1 MAALVEVLRDDAP
14 AAGRRLAVVGAG
26 LLVALVGGGAWLRS
40 TLPPPPLAVSLAS
53 VSGTALEG
61 DGFVRV
67 VLELEAQGARDV
79 ADTELTVAGTAEPG
93 RHLGD
98 FDGAGRLKVQVDVTP
113 DCAVVA
119 AGAAPAELAL
129 DVRAET
135 GERQHVVLVVPPGGP
150 LDRLMRHPCPTS

>member
-67 VLELEAQGARDV
+67 VLELEAEGARSL
-79 ADTELTVAGTAEPG
+79 AEAQLTVAGTTEPG
-93 RHLGD
+93 RQLGE
-98 FDGAGRLKVQVDVTP
+98 FDGGGVKVLVDVTP
-113 DCAVVA
+113 ECAAVA
-119 AGAAPAELAL
+119 AGGPPAELLL
-129 DVRAET
+129 DVRTET
-135 GERQHVVLVVPPGGP
+135 GERRRLVLVVPPDGP
-150 LDRLMRHPCPTS
+150 LERLVQHRCPTS